1 MKYPKGHEFE
11 YKYLRPSQIVA
22 DPLYQRPLDQRRVEK
37 IANEFCGDLFNEPK
51 VSYRDGKYWVFNGQH
66 SLAAW
71 RYYHNNEDKPVYCK
85 VFKGMTWLEE
95 CDAFMKQNGLSKDPT
110 TNEKLH
116 AAFNSKNPD
125 VVDMVEKCALCGFVV
140 DFRNSKTPTRIVA
153 TGALFRAYNR
163 LGGEAFLDMM
173 TAIKEAWYGD
183 MDAICAQIITGLS
196 TFYKTYDGNFTREK
210 LVASLKGVTPSKIIA
225 RGKNDTKRSNTY
237 TREIVKEYNKKRHY
251 RLDESKL

>member
-37 IANEFCGDLFNEPK
+37 IANEFSGDLFNEPK

-71 RYYHNNEDKPVYCK
+71 RYYHNNEDKPVFCK

-116 AAFNSKNPD
+116 AAFNSKDPD
-125 VVDMVEKCALCGFVV
+125 VVDMVEKAKMCGFDVN
-140 DFRNSKTPTRIVA
+140 FSMCKTPTRIIA
-153 TGALFRAYNR
+153 LSALFRAYKAI
-163 LGGEAFLDMM
+163 GGEAFLDMM

-183 MDAICAQIITGLS
+183 IDAVSQQIISGMAA
-196 TFYKTYDGNFTREK
+196 FYKAYGGNFKRDA
-210 LVASLKGVTPSKIIA
+210 LVTALKHTTPARIIA
-225 RGKNDTKRSNTY
+225 NGKSFTNRTNTY

>member
-1 MKYPKGHEFE
+1 MKYYKGHEFDFVN
-11 YKYLRPSQIVA
+11 LRPSQIKV
-22 DPLYQRPLDQRRVEK
+22 DPLYQRPLDQKRVAQIVKEW
-37 IANEFCGDLFNEPK
+37 NGDLVNEPK
-51 VSYRDGKYWVFNGQH
+51 VSYRDGQYWIFNGQH
-66 SLAAW
+66 TTAAW
-71 RYYHNNEDKPVYCK
+71 QHLHCGMDKPILCK
-85 VFKGMTWLEE
+85 VYKGMTWLEE
-95 CDAFMKQNGLSKDPT
+95 CEAFMEQNGLSKDPT
-110 TNEKLH
+110 TNEKLN

-125 VVDMVEKCALCGFVV
+125 VVDMVEKCELCGFVV
-140 DFRNSKTPTRIVA
+140 DFKASKTPTRIVA
-153 TGALFRAYNR
+153 TGALFRAYKR

-210 LVASLKGVTPSKIIA
+210 LVASLKCVTPSKIIA

-237 TREIVKEYNKKRHY
+237 TREIVREYNKKKKY